1 MQRKKW
7 ISGLCIAMAAA
18 LVFTGCGHKKSSR
31 EEKGTTVSSGTVVMM
46 VGDDQVRYSEVM
58 AYCYFLKCQ
67 YEDSFGKELWQYK
80 LDDNE
85 TIGDQA
91 KQEIVNMITQLKVI
105 SDVAQQQEVSLS
117 ADEQDE
123 ALRQAESLVQNAKA
137 ADKKEYGLSV
147 QKISEIYQENLLA
160 EKMFYVATDEADTN
174 VTDEEASEAIRK
186 EAAKTASGSALQ
198 TEEDISITQHTHPLL
213 TICANSLCRSLDS
226 GVVCPAFFTSFP
238 LYVHIVPTM
247 PVLYPASFKIP
258 AVRNAVVVFPFV
270 PVTPMTFISSA
281 G

>member
-18 LVFTGCGHKKSSR
+18 LVFTGCGHKKSSK

-198 TEEDISITQHTHPLL
+198 TEEDISITQDMIDQQKEKIIRQRQSDMFVKKYNQWLQDKKDRVKQSTYAGYQRLIDTQSELL
-213 TICANSLCRSLDS
+213 ERLYIVGKDVYRDNVICYTKR
-226 GVVCPAFFTSFP
+226 
-238 LYVHIVPTM
+238 
-247 PVLYPASFKIP
+247 
-258 AVRNAVVVFPFV
+258 
-270 PVTPMTFISSA
+270 
-281 G
+281 

>member
-18 LVFTGCGHKKSSR
+18 LVFTGCGNKKSSK
-31 EEKGTTVSSGTVVMM
+31 EEKGTKVSSGTVVMM

-105 SDVAQQQEVSLS
+105 SGVAQQQEVSLS

-160 EKMFYVATDEADTN
+160 EKM
-174 VTDEEASEAIRK
+174 
-186 EAAKTASGSALQ
+186 
-198 TEEDISITQHTHPLL
+198 EDSSITQDMIDQQKEKIIRQRQSDMFVKKYNQWLQDKKVD
-213 TICANSLCRSLDS
+213 INQSFWND
-226 GVVCPAFFTSFP
+226 FT
-238 LYVHIVPTM
+238 L
-247 PVLYPASFKIP
+247 
-258 AVRNAVVVFPFV
+258 
-270 PVTPMTFISSA
+270 
-281 G
+281 

>member
-7 ISGLCIAMAAA
+7 ISGLCIAMAVA
-18 LVFTGCGHKKSSR
+18 LVFTGCGHKKSSK

-123 ALRQAESLVQNAKA
+123 ALRQAESLVQKLPGELQAVVCGKYY
-137 ADKKEYGLSV
+137 EGLNS
-147 QKISEIYQENLLA
+147 SEIG
-160 EKMFYVATDEADTN
+160 K
-174 VTDEEASEAIRK
+174 
-186 EAAKTASGSALQ
+186 
-198 TEEDISITQHTHPLL
+198 
-213 TICANSLCRSLDS
+213 SL
-226 GVVCPAFFTSFP
+226 G
-238 LYVHIVPTM
+238 I
-247 PVLYPASFKIP
+247 PAST
-258 AVRNAVVVFPFV
+258 VRTRLRAALSL
-270 PVTPMTFISSA
+270 MRGMMKGEI
-281 G
+281 

>member
-18 LVFTGCGHKKSSR
+18 LVFTGCGHKKSSK

-117 ADEQDE
+117 ADE
-123 ALRQAESLVQNAKA
+123 
-137 ADKKEYGLSV
+137 
-147 QKISEIYQENLLA
+147 
-160 EKMFYVATDEADTN
+160 
-174 VTDEEASEAIRK
+174 
-186 EAAKTASGSALQ
+186 
-198 TEEDISITQHTHPLL
+198 
-213 TICANSLCRSLDS
+213 
-226 GVVCPAFFTSFP
+226 
-238 LYVHIVPTM
+238 
-247 PVLYPASFKIP
+247 
-258 AVRNAVVVFPFV
+258 
-270 PVTPMTFISSA
+270 
-281 G
+281 

>member
-123 ALRQAESLVQNAKA
+123 ALRQAESLVQKLPG
-137 ADKKEYGLSV
+137 E
-147 QKISEIYQENLLA
+147 
-160 EKMFYVATDEADTN
+160 
-174 VTDEEASEAIRK
+174 
-186 EAAKTASGSALQ
+186 LQ
-198 TEEDISITQHTHPLL
+198 
-213 TICANSLCRSLDS
+213 A
-226 GVVCPAFFTSFP
+226 VVCGMPRR
-238 LYVHIVPTM
+238 PTKRNTVFLSRRSVRSIRRICWQKRCFM
-247 PVLYPASFKIP
+247 LRQMKQIP
-258 AVRNAVVVFPFV
+258 
-270 PVTPMTFISSA
+270 M
-281 G
+281 

>member
-18 LVFTGCGHKKSSR
+18 LVFTGCGHKKSSK

-67 YEDSFGKELWQYK
+67 YEDSFGKELWRYK

-105 SDVAQQQEVSLS
+105 SSVAQQQEVSLS

-160 EKMFYVATDEADTN
+160 EKMFYVATDDADTN

-186 EAAKTASGSALQ
+186 ETAKTASGSALQ
-198 TEEDISITQHTHPLL
+198 TEEDTSITQDMIDQQKEKIIQQRQSDMFVKKYNQWLQDKKVD
-213 TICANSLCRSLDS
+213 INQSFWND
-226 GVVCPAFFTSFP
+226 FT
-238 LYVHIVPTM
+238 L
-247 PVLYPASFKIP
+247 
-258 AVRNAVVVFPFV
+258 
-270 PVTPMTFISSA
+270 
-281 G
+281 

>member
-18 LVFTGCGHKKSSR
+18 LVFTGCGHKKSSK

-137 ADKKEYGLSV
+137 ADKKEYG
-147 QKISEIYQENLLA
+147 
-160 EKMFYVATDEADTN
+160 
-174 VTDEEASEAIRK
+174 
-186 EAAKTASGSALQ
+186 SALQ
-198 TEEDISITQHTHPLL
+198 TEEDISITQDMIDQQKEKIIRQRQSDMFVKKYNQWLRDKKVD
-213 TICANSLCRSLDS
+213 INQSFWND
-226 GVVCPAFFTSFP
+226 FT
-238 LYVHIVPTM
+238 L
-247 PVLYPASFKIP
+247 
-258 AVRNAVVVFPFV
+258 
-270 PVTPMTFISSA
+270 
-281 G
+281 

>member
-1 MQRKKW
+1 M
-7 ISGLCIAMAAA
+7 
-18 LVFTGCGHKKSSR
+18 
-31 EEKGTTVSSGTVVMM
+31 SSGTVVMM

-105 SDVAQQQEVSLS
+105 SGVAQQQEVSLS

-137 ADKKEYGLSV
+137 ADKRNTVFLSRRSV
-147 QKISEIYQENLLA
+147 RSIRRICWQKRCFMLRQM
-160 EKMFYVATDEADTN
+160 K
-174 VTDEEASEAIRK
+174 
-186 EAAKTASGSALQ
+186 Q
-198 TEEDISITQHTHPLL
+198 
-213 TICANSLCRSLDS
+213 
-226 GVVCPAFFTSFP
+226 
-238 LYVHIVPTM
+238 
-247 PVLYPASFKIP
+247 IP
-258 AVRNAVVVFPFV
+258 
-270 PVTPMTFISSA
+270 M
-281 G
+281 